1 MFASQTGRF
10 EIVRILLEKWASV
23 NIRDNKGNTAL
34 TIASSKGHTRIVE
47 LLKAHG
53 ATE

>member
-1 MFASQTGRF
+1 MFASQPGHF
-10 EIVRILLEKWASV
+10 EIVRTLLEKWAGV
-23 NIRDNKGNTAL
+23 NIRDNKVNTAL
-34 TIASSKGHTRIVE
+34 TLASSKGHTRIVE